1 MVSYKSL
8 CGVPN
13 ALRPSENK
21 KGKKWMFTMHLR
33 YVIIDFEKVADAG
46 VSRGSFVR
54 LERNFPQ
61 PTFLNPCRGVERE
74 KTRRLKN

>member
-1 MVSYKSL
+1 
-8 CGVPN
+8 
-13 ALRPSENK
+13 
-21 KGKKWMFTMHLR
+21 MFTMHLR